1 VTAGHSSKIQSDF
14 GEMWRNRLSPTFYN
28 GRILMILADFAEKK
42 VKTRGKSESVRFDFS
57 LPAEFLNAAADPR
70 WWGSSIG

>member
-1 VTAGHSSKIQSDF
+1 
-14 GEMWRNRLSPTFYN
+14 
-28 GRILMILADFAEKK
+28 MILADFAEKK

-57 LPAEFLNAAADPR
+57 LPTEFLNAAADPR